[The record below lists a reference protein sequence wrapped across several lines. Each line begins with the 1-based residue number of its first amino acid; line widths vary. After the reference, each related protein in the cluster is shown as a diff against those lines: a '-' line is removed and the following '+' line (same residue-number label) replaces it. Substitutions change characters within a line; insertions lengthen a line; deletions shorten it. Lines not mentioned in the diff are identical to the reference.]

1 MKHQY
6 DGVYIDNFK
15 DHYAIF
21 SDSGEKLAEYD
32 TTKDAKED
40 IPEWENEVKNESYS
54 PARYLATGLQLTNEQ
69 LNSLVIMT
77 ESQKKNLIQKSAEK
91 AQKGIEKG
99 VENMFDTDS
108 EEFKKVG
115 NKPYDKSQW

>member
-40 IPEWENEVKNESYS
+40 IPEWEILKFKQTRRKQNYEY
-54 PARYLATGLQLTNEQ
+54 
-69 LNSLVIMT
+69 
-77 ESQKKNLIQKSAEK
+77 KSE
-91 AQKGIEKG
+91 
-99 VENMFDTDS
+99 
-108 EEFKKVG
+108 
-115 NKPYDKSQW
+115 